1 MREETNV
8 IAMNSQTDKPNNR
21 VSMSIVIE
29 VSGINRLLKT
39 IEQIEQ
45 LSNVITARRM
55 VAH

>member
-1 MREETNV
+1 
-8 IAMNSQTDKPNNR
+8 
-21 VSMSIVIE
+21 MSIVIE

-45 LSNVITARRM
+45 LSNVITARRT